1 MTTQMASR
9 FTATTAFEKLKDV
22 TGHHTETHTLKVM
35 CHLLTEKCKSKD
47 KEIEQANKNAIKW
60 RDQAEELIKEVM
72 KLKLENHKLILQVQE
87 KEDNNVSTKPNIS
100 NQYFD
105 YSSSD
110 EEDY

>member
-1 MTTQMASR
+1 
-9 FTATTAFEKLKDV
+9 
-22 TGHHTETHTLKVM
+22 M

-87 KEDNNVSTKPNIS
+87 KEDINVSTKPNI
-100 NQYFD
+100 
-105 YSSSD
+105 
-110 EEDY
+110 